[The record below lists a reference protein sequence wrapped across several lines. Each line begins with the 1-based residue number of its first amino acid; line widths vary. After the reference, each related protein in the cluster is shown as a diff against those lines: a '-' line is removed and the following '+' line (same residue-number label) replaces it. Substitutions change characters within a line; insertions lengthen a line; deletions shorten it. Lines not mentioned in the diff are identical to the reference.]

1 MSKHVLQGVACCSD
15 DKGCLMLLQVS
26 VSQVAC
32 TTLSMIGMTCGNL
45 TAGYAQPLPGLTATT
60 AATASSG

>member
-1 MSKHVLQGVACCSD
+1 M
-15 DKGCLMLLQVS
+15 QVS

-45 TAGYAQPLPGLTATT
+45 TTGYAQPLPGLTPTNAT
-60 AATASSG
+60 SG